1 MNYLS
6 LEDILRLHHM
16 LVEDFGGVHGVCEE
30 NRLKSVVEAPQVSL
44 FSTEQ
49 YKSVYEKAAVYI
61 RNIIGDHPFHD
72 GNKRTAITLGG
83 IFLAR
88 NDIRL
93 TATPKELED
102 FAVSIAVDHLTVD
115 DIAEWLEARSLS

>member
-16 LVEDFGGVHGVCEE
+16 LVEDFGGVHGVREE
-30 NRLKSVVEAPQVSL
+30 NRLKSVVEAPQASS
-44 FSTEQ
+44 FGDEQ
-49 YKSVYEKAAVYI
+49 YESVYEKAAVYI

-72 GNKRTAITLGG
+72 GNKRTAITVGS